1 MSKPRVFISS
11 TFYDLRQI
19 RIELDKFIESIGY
32 EPVRNEEGDIPYG
45 KEQALQDYCYKEIE
59 NVDILVS
66 IIGGRFGSASDDNLG
81 IYSVSNKELK
91 VAYELNKQVFIFIEK
106 NVYTEYETF
115 LLNKIN
121 TDIVYKYADNVNI
134 YKFIEEIKGLKYN
147 NNIKAFE
154 TVDDITHYL
163 KEQLAGLFKQY
174 IIDNERSREYSVIV
188 DINSTA
194 KILYDLV
201 DLLKKDNADKESEI
215 SRIIRV
221 NHPFVKALKEALGIK
236 YNLYIEGMSDF
247 KYLMKAYGYESLS
260 PIDNIW
266 TKIRSGK
273 KTTIT
278 FDSSL
283 FKDDIL
289 QYMNP
294 LDWKDKY
301 LSVNTED
308 IEYNLPF

>member
-19 RIELDKFIESIGY
+19 RIELDKFIESMGY
-32 EPVRNEEGDIPYG
+32 EPIRNEEGDIPYG
-45 KEQALQDYCYKEIE
+45 KEKELQEYCYKEIE

-66 IIGGRFGSASDDNLG
+66 IIGGRFGSASNDNEG

-106 NVYTEYETF
+106 NVFTEYETF
-115 LLNKIN
+115 LLNKTN
-121 TDIVYKYADNVNI
+121 KDIVYKYADNVNI
-134 YKFIEEIKGLKYN
+134 YKFIEEIKGLKIN

-163 KEQLAGLFKQY
+163 KEQFAGLFKQY
-174 IIDNERSREYSVIV
+174 IIDSERSKEYSVIV

-194 KILYDLV
+194 KILHDLV
-201 DLLKKDNADKESEI
+201 DLLKKDNVDKDSEI

-221 NHPFVKALKEALGIK
+221 NHPFVKALKEAIGIK
-236 YNLYIEGMSDF
+236 YNFYIEGMSDF
-247 KYLMKAYGYESLS
+247 KYLMEAYGFESSS
-260 PIDNIW
+260 PFDFVW
-266 TKIRSGK
+266 TKERGGK
-273 KTTIT
+273 KRTIT
-278 FDSSL
+278 FDPSL
-283 FKDDIL
+283 FKDDVL

-294 LDWKDKY
+294 LDWREEY
-301 LSVNTED
+301 FSVKTED
-308 IEYNLPF
+308 IDDNLPF